1 LTNRRCRPRRS
12 LSRDGLF
19 GGLARNRSSF
29 SARPP
34 RPLMVEKVLIPFEL
48 PDPEPLSE
56 VLVED
61 FSTLDVVVMG
71 HYGVPEQTPRDIARE
86 QFEDEA
92 QDTLNGIAARFA
104 ERGTKTKTRLVFGK
118 ERGESI
124 DRIAIEEG
132 CAAEL
137 DPAPTE
143 GIERILVPLPDV
155 AEFSRLPG
163 FVRVLCEETT
173 NEITLFH
180 VVEGEE
186 DRERGEEVVER
197 TREGLLEEG
206 FDPKEVDTLIVEG
219 EEHDQEII
227 RVADGYDAVVMYEA
241 ESRRGDRIF
250 GTLPDRIKK
259 RTGDPVVI
267 VRRDY

>member
-1 LTNRRCRPRRS
+1 MA
-12 LSRDGLF
+12 D
-19 GGLARNRSSF
+19 
-29 SARPP
+29 
-34 RPLMVEKVLIPFEL
+34 KILIPFEL

-61 FSTLDVVVMG
+61 FSTLDVVIMG
-71 HYGVPEQTPRDIARE
+71 HYAVPEQTPRDVARE
-86 QFEDEA
+86 QFEEEA
-92 QDTLNGIAARFA
+92 QATLDEIAARFA
-104 ERGTKTKTRLVFGK
+104 EKGANTKTRLVFGS

-124 DRIAIEEG
+124 DRIAVEEG

-155 AEFSRLPG
+155 AEFERLPE
-163 FVRVLCEETT
+163 FVRVLCEESTK
-173 NEITLFH
+173 EITLFH

-186 DRERGEEVVER
+186 DKEKGEGIVKE
-197 TREGLLEEG
+197 TREGLLERG
-206 FDPKEVDTLIVEG
+206 FDPDEVDTLVVEG
-219 EEHDQEII
+219 KEHDDDII
-227 RVADGYDAVVMYEA
+227 RVADDYDAVVMYEA

-250 GTLPDRIKK
+250 GTLPDRIAKK
-259 RTGDPVVI
+259 TGDPVVI